1 VPLVNPVIVQEVA
14 GETTVQVAPPGE
26 AVTVY
31 EVGVPPEEGATT
43 VIVAFPSP
51 ATTVGVPGVPGAA
64 TFHTAVNVTFAV
76 VML

>member
-1 VPLVNPVIVQEVA
+1 MPLVSPVIVQEVA
-14 GETTVQVAPPGE
+14 GEMTVQVAPPGD

-31 EVGVPPEEGATT
+31 EVGAPPDDGATI

-51 ATTVGVPGVPGAA
+51 GVTVGVPGVPGAA
-64 TFHTAVNVTFAV
+64 TFQMATKVAFAD